1 MKTEVRAQ
9 SESLMFHP
17 IASPWHTLLVLALQA
32 LIAYRGKIHADQM
45 RAIVNPNRIGAYEHS
60 MFFEWFILAL
70 VIVGVTLHGSS
81 LFVVLGERWRS
92 FRQVL
97 RDVGIAISFLIVS
110 IVAGS
115 IMPPYLHGGAGDK
128 AAQFLLPRGGVEMA
142 LWAVLSISAGICE
155 EAVYRGYLQRQF
167 TALTKSV
174 PAGII
179 LSAMAFGG
187 AHSYLG
193 LGPALR
199 IGLLG
204 AMCGIL
210 AYWCGTV
217 RPGMIAHALQDMLGA
232 IIRH

>member
-1 MKTEVRAQ
+1 
-9 SESLMFHP
+9 MFHP

-45 RAIVNPNRIGAYEHS
+45 RAIVNPNRIGVYERS
-60 MFFEWFILAL
+60 MFFEWLVLAL
-70 VIVGVTLHGSS
+70 VIVGVRLHGSPLS
-81 LFVVLGERWRS
+81 VVLGERWRS

-97 RDVGIAISFLIVS
+97 RDVGIAILFLIVS
-110 IVAGS
+110 IVASS
-115 IMPPYLHGGAGDK
+115 IMASYLHGGAGDK

-142 LWAVLSISAGICE
+142 LWAALSISAGICE

-167 TALTKSV
+167 TALTKNV

-193 LGPALR
+193 LGPAVR

-210 AYWCGTV
+210 TYWCGTV